1 MPPEPHTARRSFT
14 LGALLLL
21 LLGLSGACAQLSRLP
36 GLPGVGPSPSLVLW
50 NQAHAALQ
58 AGQFERAD
66 SLFNR
71 LTTDYAESREGRE
84 ALFYRGVIALDPRN
98 PRWNPKPAEADLE
111 QYVASDTLPG
121 GVQRLPEGETLLE
134 LARQLNLPA
143 AERVPGLK
151 PETRTVVTPGPAR
164 VITRAGE
171 AQAAAAEADRLRAR
185 LAERDEEIRRLREE
199 LDRIRKTLTP
209 RPPTP

>member
-1 MPPEPHTARRSFT
+1 MPPEPLTHRRT
-14 LGALLLL
+14 TVLGPLLLL
-21 LLGLSGACAQLSRLP
+21 LLGLSGACAHLP
-36 GLPGVGPSPSLVLW
+36 GLPSAGPSPSLTLW
-50 NQAHAALQ
+50 NEAHAALQ
-58 AGQFERAD
+58 AGQFVRSD
-66 SLFNR
+66 SLFAR
-71 LTTDYAESREGRE
+71 LTTGYPESREGRE

-98 PRWNPKPAEADLE
+98 PRWNPKPAEAELE
-111 QYVASDTLPG
+111 QYVSSDTLPG

-171 AQAAAAEADRLRAR
+171 AQAATAEADRLRAR

-209 RPPTP
+209 RPTP